1 MAMAPFISSSGGYT
15 ALTRPISLASAAPMT
30 LPEKINSL
38 ALASPTRRGRRWVPE
53 KPGVMPRPTSG
64 WPNLAPPLPSALGPA
79 ARMMSQ
85 LMASSQPP
93 PRAKPLTA
101 AMVGISSFSMRRIRA
116 LPRWP
121 HLRPAATSMGYCSPM
136 SAPATKERPSPVMMK
151 ARSSVSCSTSVMT
164 CSSSEITVEFKAFSA
179 SGRLM
184 VAMPMLPFFS

>member
-1 MAMAPFISSSGGYT
+1 MS
-15 ALTRPISLASAAPMT
+15 
-30 LPEKINSL
+30 SL
-38 ALASPTRRGRRWVPE
+38 ALAMPTRRGRRWVPE

-85 LMASSQPP
+85 LIASSQPP

-101 AMVGISSFSMRRIRA
+101 AMVGISSFSMRRNRA

-121 HLRPAATSMGYCSPM
+121 HLRPAATSITYCSPM
-136 SAPATKERPSPVMMK
+136 SAPATKERPSPVMMS
-151 ARSSVSCSTSVMT
+151 APSSVSFSTSEMA
-164 CSSSEITVEFKAFSA
+164 CSKSLTTAEFSAFSA

-184 VAMPMLPFFS
+184 VAIPILPFFS